1 MLTDNIII
9 DIVIDIF
16 GIPII
21 EILIFFEFEF

>member
-16 GIPII
+16 RTVII
-21 EILIFFEFEF
+21 EILKIIEIKI

>member
-16 GIPII
+16 GTPII
-21 EILIFFEFEF
+21 EILTFLKFEF

>member
-21 EILIFFEFEF
+21 EILKFLKFEF